1 MTVNKKLIFYLFFS
15 FLILF
20 ASCKEKDNTPHERVF
35 SPELEDDTYIIMRLG
50 KGYFSNIFRKLSSEE
65 KTFSHTGILYCS
77 DKANNSFSVYHIE
90 ANELTGVGR
99 VKNESFKDFVKES
112 KYYSIY
118 KINSHDSMK
127 IKIIESADLFYKNR
141 VEFDLDFNLDSDN
154 KLYCTELVAK
164 AINKAFETD
173 TITANLYISGKL
185 FYSLEDI
192 YKSDMMSQYYTTL
205 KK

>member
-1 MTVNKKLIFYLFFS
+1 MTANNKLFYYLFFS
-15 FLILF
+15 FLILLV
-20 ASCKEKDNTPHERVF
+20 SCKEKENSLHERDLV
-35 SPELEDDTYIIMRLG
+35 PELEDDTYIIMRLG

-65 KTFSHTGILYCS
+65 KMFSHTGILYCS
-77 DKANNSFSVYHIE
+77 DKSNNSFNVFHIE
-90 ANELTGVGR
+90 ANEFTGVGR
-99 VKNESFKDFVKES
+99 VKNESFKDFVKEL

-118 KINSHDSMK
+118 KINSHDSIK

-141 VEFDLDFNLDSDN
+141 VEFDLGFNLDSDD

-192 YKSDMMSQYYTTL
+192 YKSDMMSLYYTTL

>member
-1 MTVNKKLIFYLFFS
+1 M
-15 FLILF
+15 
-20 ASCKEKDNTPHERVF
+20 
-35 SPELEDDTYIIMRLG
+35 EL
-50 KGYFSNIFRKLSSEE
+50 
-65 KTFSHTGILYCS
+65 
-77 DKANNSFSVYHIE
+77 
-90 ANELTGVGR
+90 VGWIQ
-99 VKNESFKDFVKES
+99 NESFKDFVKEL

-118 KINSHDSMK
+118 KINSHDSIK

-141 VEFDLDFNLDSDN
+141 VEFDLGFNLDSDD

-192 YKSDMMSQYYTTL
+192 YKSDMMSLYYTTL